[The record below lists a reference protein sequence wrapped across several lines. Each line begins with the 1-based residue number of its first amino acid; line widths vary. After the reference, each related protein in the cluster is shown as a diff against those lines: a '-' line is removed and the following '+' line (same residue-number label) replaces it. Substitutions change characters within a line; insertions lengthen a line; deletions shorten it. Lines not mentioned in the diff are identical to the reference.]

1 MSIITQIQ
9 DPMTMN
15 TITLATGVVKKVM
28 VTAYQAGQKGVDD
41 DGIRRT
47 RFNGK
52 VIEASH
58 KISILLTEGEEEVWV
73 SLGDKMVKHLDKPIG
88 LKQTDGT
95 WKNLAEGLKVR
106 LLVVGKEY
114 KGKMYYS
121 GKLSKIFVLEDAP
134 ADAKQQQQTPRK
146 TQQKALQQP
155 KNDKA
160 VSPSQVEKVKVY
172 GPVKAVDGNVITIED
187 EKLGEGKLIL
197 TPGQIAEGVEVGVR
211 VTALVD
217 KNTGNVLSNFKVYAQ
232 KGREGAKRKSGYDP
246 VGVSCGHSINALA
259 ELLLRGFKPT
269 DQLEMCKKLH
279 SITAKLQKEYAEDLG
294 VTTDAVGATV
304 GNSILNGCRRCN
316 LDAPDIIADIYSE
329 AKAVLVNLSEP
340 LYAYIKE
347 HPQGED
353 VNVEQPEPRKEEAK
367 QESEPLSQSN
377 TIDAPPTDYNPDEQ
391 FDFDDS
397 IPF

>member
-1 MSIITQIQ
+1 MSVITQVQ

-73 SLGDKMVKHLDKPIG
+73 SLGDKMVKHPDKPIG

-95 WKNLAEGLKVR
+95 WKDLVEGLKVR
-106 LLVVGKEY
+106 LPVVGKEY

-121 GKLSKIFVLEDAP
+121 GKLSKILILEDAP
-134 ADAKQQQQTPRK
+134 AGAKQQQQTPRK
-146 TQQKALQQP
+146 TQQKAPQQP

-160 VSPSQVEKVKVY
+160 VTPSQVEKVKVY

-197 TPGQIAEGVEVGVR
+197 TPEQIAEGVEVGVR

-217 KNTGNVLSNFKVYAQ
+217 KNTGNVLSNFKVYTQ
-232 KGREGAKRKSGYDP
+232 KGKEGAKRKKGFSKEGIEA
-246 VGVSCGHSINALA
+246 GHAINAMFILRNRGLEIED
-259 ELLLRGFKPT
+259 EL
-269 DQLEMCKKLH
+269 QLCKDLH
-279 SITAKLQKEYAEDLG
+279 YVSVKVKKAYAERMAADL
-294 VTTDAVGATV
+294 DAVGAPAGQSV
-304 GNSILNGCRRCN
+304 LKGCEMVDLNS
-316 LDAPDIIADIYSE
+316 PDILAEIEALANKVLSE
-329 AKAVLVNLSEP
+329 LSDPLYDFIKENPDGVPPTKRVETDNKPQDEGSEP
-340 LYAYIKE
+340 LTADN
-347 HPQGED
+347 QD
-353 VNVEQPEPRKEEAK
+353 V
-367 QESEPLSQSN
+367 
-377 TIDAPPTDYNPDEQ
+377 PPTDFRDKGFDEW
-391 FDFDDS
+391 DS
-397 IPF
+397 EDIPF

>member
-1 MSIITQIQ
+1 MSVITQVQ

-58 KISILLTEGEEEVWV
+58 KISILLTEGEEEEWV
-73 SLGDKMVKHLDKPIG
+73 SLGDKMVKHPDKPIG

-95 WKNLAEGLKVR
+95 WKDLVEGLKVR
-106 LLVVGKEY
+106 LPVVGKEY

-121 GKLSKIFVLEDAP
+121 GKLSKILILEDAP
-134 ADAKQQQQTPRK
+134 AGAKQQQQTPRK
-146 TQQKALQQP
+146 TQQKAPQQP

-160 VSPSQVEKVKVY
+160 VNPSQVEKVKVY

-197 TPGQIAEGVEVGVR
+197 TPEQIAEGVEVGVR

-217 KNTGNVLSNFKVYAQ
+217 KNTGNVLSNFKVYTQ
-232 KGREGAKRKSGYDP
+232 KGKEGAKRKKGFSKEGIEA
-246 VGVSCGHSINALA
+246 GHAINAMFILRNRGLEIED
-259 ELLLRGFKPT
+259 EL
-269 DQLEMCKKLH
+269 QLCKDLH
-279 SITAKLQKEYAEDLG
+279 YVSVKVKKAYAERMAADL
-294 VTTDAVGATV
+294 DAVGAPAGQSV
-304 GNSILNGCRRCN
+304 LKGCEMVDLNS
-316 LDAPDIIADIYSE
+316 PDILAEIEALANKVLSE
-329 AKAVLVNLSEP
+329 LSDPLYDFIKENPDGVPPTKRMETDNQPQDDGSEP
-340 LYAYIKE
+340 LTADN
-347 HPQGED
+347 QD
-353 VNVEQPEPRKEEAK
+353 V
-367 QESEPLSQSN
+367 
-377 TIDAPPTDYNPDEQ
+377 PPTDFRDKGFDEW
-391 FDFDDS
+391 DS
-397 IPF
+397 EDIPF

>member
-1 MSIITQIQ
+1 MSVITQVQ

-58 KISILLTEGEEEVWV
+58 KISILLTEGGEEVWV
-73 SLGDKMVKHLDKPIG
+73 SLGDKMVKHPDKPIG

-95 WKNLAEGLKVR
+95 WKDLVEGLKVR
-106 LLVVGKEY
+106 LPVTGKEY

-121 GKLSKIFVLEDAP
+121 GKLSKILILEDAP
-134 ADAKQQQQTPRK
+134 AEAKQQQTPRK
-146 TQQKALQQP
+146 TQQKAPQQP
-155 KNDKA
+155 KNENA
-160 VSPSQVEKVKVY
+160 VKPSQVEKVKVY

-197 TPGQIAEGVEVGVR
+197 TPEQIAEGVEVGVR

-217 KNTGNVLSNFKVYAQ
+217 KNTGNVLSNFKVYTQ
-232 KGREGAKRKSGYDP
+232 KGKEGAKRKKGFSKEGIEA
-246 VGVSCGHSINALA
+246 GHAINAMFILRNRGLEIED
-259 ELLLRGFKPT
+259 EL
-269 DQLEMCKKLH
+269 QLCKDLH
-279 SITAKLQKEYAEDLG
+279 YVSVKVKKAYAERMAADL
-294 VTTDAVGATV
+294 DAVGAPAGQSV
-304 GNSILNGCRRCN
+304 LKGCEMVDLNS
-316 LDAPDIIADIYSE
+316 PDILAEIE
-329 AKAVLVNLSEP
+329 ALANKVLSELSDP
-340 LYAYIKE
+340 LYDFIKE
-347 HPQGED
+347 NPDGVPPTKGMETDNQPQDEG
-353 VNVEQPEPRKEEAK
+353 
-367 QESEPLSQSN
+367 SEPLSQSN
-377 TIDAPPTDYNPDEQ
+377 TVNAPPTDYNPDEQ
-391 FDFDDS
+391 FDYDDD

>member
-1 MSIITQIQ
+1 MSVITQVQ

-73 SLGDKMVKHLDKPIG
+73 SLGDKMVKHPDKPIG

-95 WKNLAEGLKVR
+95 WKDLVEGLKVR
-106 LLVVGKEY
+106 LPVVGKEY

-121 GKLSKIFVLEDAP
+121 GKLSKILVLEDAP
-134 ADAKQQQQTPRK
+134 AEAKQQQQTPRK
-146 TQQKALQQP
+146 TQQKAPQQP

-160 VSPSQVEKVKVY
+160 VTPSQVEKVKVY

-197 TPGQIAEGVEVGVR
+197 TPEQIAEGVEVGVR

-217 KNTGNVLSNFKVYAQ
+217 KNTGNVLSNFKVYTQ
-232 KGREGAKRKSGYDP
+232 KGKEGAKRKKGFSKEGIEA
-246 VGVSCGHSINALA
+246 GHAINAMFILRNRGLEIEDELQLCKDLHYVSVRVKKAYAERMAADLDVVGAPAGQSVLKGCEMVDLNSPDILA
-259 ELLLRGFKPT
+259 EIETLANKVLSELSDPLYDFIKENPDGVPPT
-269 DQLEMCKKLH
+269 KGME
-279 SITAKLQKEYAEDLG
+279 
-294 VTTDAVGATV
+294 TDNQPQDEG
-304 GNSILNGCRRCN
+304 
-316 LDAPDIIADIYSE
+316 
-329 AKAVLVNLSEP
+329 SEP
-340 LYAYIKE
+340 LTADN
-347 HPQGED
+347 QD
-353 VNVEQPEPRKEEAK
+353 V
-367 QESEPLSQSN
+367 
-377 TIDAPPTDYNPDEQ
+377 PPTDFRDKGFDEW
-391 FDFDDS
+391 DS
-397 IPF
+397 EDIPF

>member
-1 MSIITQIQ
+1 MSVITQVQ

-73 SLGDKMVKHLDKPIG
+73 SLGDKMVKHPDKPIG

-95 WKNLAEGLKVR
+95 WKDLAEGLKVR
-106 LLVVGKEY
+106 LPVVGKEY

-121 GKLSKIFVLEDAP
+121 GKLSKILILEDAP
-134 ADAKQQQQTPRK
+134 AGAKQQQQTPRK
-146 TQQKALQQP
+146 TQQKAPQQP

-160 VSPSQVEKVKVY
+160 VNPSQVEKVKVY

-197 TPGQIAEGVEVGVR
+197 TPEQIAEGVEVGVR

-217 KNTGNVLSNFKVYAQ
+217 KNTGNVLSNFKVYTQ
-232 KGREGAKRKSGYDP
+232 KGKEGSKRKKGFSKE
-246 VGVSCGHSINALA
+246 GVEAGHAINAMFILRSRGMKIED
-259 ELLLRGFKPT
+259 EL
-269 DQLEMCKKLH
+269 QLCKDLH
-279 SITAKLQKEYAEDLG
+279 YASVKVKKAYAERMNSEL
-294 VTTDAVGATV
+294 DAVGAPA
-304 GNSILNGCRRCN
+304 GQ
-316 LDAPDIIADIYSE
+316 
-329 AKAVLVNLSEP
+329 AVLKGCEMVDLDSPNILEEIEILANRVLTELSDP
-340 LYAYIKE
+340 LYDFIKE
-347 HPQGED
+347 NPEGVPPTGKVEADSQPQADESGPLMADNQD
-353 VNVEQPEPRKEEAK
+353 V
-367 QESEPLSQSN
+367 
-377 TIDAPPTDYNPDEQ
+377 PPTD
-391 FDFDDS
+391 FRDS
-397 IPF
+397 GFNEWDSEDIPF

>member
-1 MSIITQIQ
+1 MSVITQVQ

-73 SLGDKMVKHLDKPIG
+73 SLGDKMVKHPDKPIG

-95 WKNLAEGLKVR
+95 WKDLVEGLKVR
-106 LLVVGKEY
+106 LPVVGKEY

-121 GKLSKIFVLEDAP
+121 GKLSKILILEDAP
-134 ADAKQQQQTPRK
+134 AGAKQQQQTPRK
-146 TQQKALQQP
+146 TQQKAPQQP

-160 VSPSQVEKVKVY
+160 VTPSQVEKVKVY

-197 TPGQIAEGVEVGVR
+197 TPEQIAEGVEVGVR

-217 KNTGNVLSNFKVYAQ
+217 KNTGNVLSNFKVYTQ
-232 KGREGAKRKSGYDP
+232 KGKEGAKRKKGFSKEGIEA
-246 VGVSCGHSINALA
+246 GHAINAMFILRNRGLEIED
-259 ELLLRGFKPT
+259 EL
-269 DQLEMCKKLH
+269 QLCKDLH
-279 SITAKLQKEYAEDLG
+279 YVSVKVKKAYAERMAADL
-294 VTTDAVGATV
+294 DAVGAPAGQSV
-304 GNSILNGCRRCN
+304 LKGCEMVDLNS
-316 LDAPDIIADIYSE
+316 PDILAEIEALANKVLSE
-329 AKAVLVNLSEP
+329 LSDPLYDFIKENPDGVPPTKGMKTDNQPQDEGSEP
-340 LYAYIKE
+340 LTADN
-347 HPQGED
+347 QD
-353 VNVEQPEPRKEEAK
+353 V
-367 QESEPLSQSN
+367 
-377 TIDAPPTDYNPDEQ
+377 PPTDFRDKGFDEW
-391 FDFDDS
+391 DS
-397 IPF
+397 EEIPF